1 MPKRIYALAKEL
13 AMDSKDL
20 VDLCTKIG
28 IQNKGSA
35 LASLE
40 DDEVERIAKY
50 LKAAETP
57 RPAAGTA
64 PASPTAV
71 APVPPA
77 AAGPLPP
84 RRTGPIPVL
93 SGRSPSKQAA
103 PAVTRSAEPVAPPA
117 ISPPAPP
124 SPPEPTP
131 APQAAV
137 PEAAPE
143 APKSEPVKRFT
154 REDYTPIPTTSGRVR
169 VLDVRKGEGKKG
181 DAGEDRKKPPQ
192 RREPIINLARLP
204 KGAAPPIPQPKSN
217 EPAPQRPEIRFT
229 KDDITGHKQGMKAP
243 LQEMEVQQQEK
254 AEAAARA
261 RGGKGQTPGGA
272 PPGPGSAA
280 AAAAATPG
288 GLKNF
293 KAAADKAK
301 GRYRTN
307 VDEEEEGAA
316 RGKKAGS
323 GIAAARAERRKR
335 GRTALETAEDLARP
349 QRGMRRLTRK
359 GTNTAAP
366 RKENAVLELPCNV
379 RSFSEAA
386 GVPAGRVLGTLMQ
399 MGQALTI
406 NATIDPELAEMLA
419 AELGLEL
426 EFKYPQSLEETY
438 IDVID
443 QHVDTEEELLP
454 RPPIVTFLGHVD
466 HGKTSLLDYLIG
478 TRIVTGEAGGITQHI
493 RAYQVAKDGRIISF
507 VDTPG
512 HEAFT
517 EMRARGANVTD
528 IAVLVIAADDGIMPQ
543 TEEAISHAKA
553 AEVPIVVALNKID
566 LPGVDANRVLTQMT
580 EHGLTPS
587 EWGGD
592 VEVVRTSAIT
602 GQGMDE
608 LLETLLTVAELH
620 DFRANPHRPADGV
633 CLEAEQQSDK
643 GVIAKVIVQNGTLKP
658 GDVVLCGASYGR
670 VKAMYDTLNPNLQ
683 IREAGPTMP
692 VNITGLDTA
701 PGAGDRFY
709 VLDNIGRAREL
720 AEARSDKTRA
730 QSLSGTS
737 PKVSFETF
745 QDLLQSGKLGKA
757 EDLVELNLIIRA
769 DARGSLEAI
778 EKELSKIDHPE
789 VAIRI
794 LQKSVGGI
802 SVADVTLA
810 SASQAVIVGFNVI
823 PDESAR
829 SLADERNVEIRRY
842 DIIYKLAEDIKAIVE
857 GRLRPEE
864 RVIELGRALVKTVFL
879 ISRVGAVAG
888 CYVAQGAIE
897 RGCRI
902 RVNRDGRTIGD
913 YALDSLK
920 RHKDDVKEVPRGM
933 ECGIRLAGFN
943 DLKQDD
949 VLEAYRVEEVA
960 RKLE

>member
-13 AMDSKDL
+13 QIDSKEL
-20 VDLCTKIG
+20 VDICTRIG
-28 IQNKGSA
+28 ILNKGSA

-40 DDEVERIAKY
+40 DDEVARIEKY
-50 LKAAETP
+50 LKGGAPSPEKAAEGPTP
-57 RPAAGTA
+57 L
-64 PASPTAV
+64 V
-71 APVPPA
+71 
-77 AAGPLPP
+77 
-84 RRTGPIPVL
+84 
-93 SGRSPSKQAA
+93 AA
-103 PAVTRSAEPVAPPA
+103 PIAAPQQ
-117 ISPPAPP
+117 S
-124 SPPEPTP
+124 
-131 APQAAV
+131 APQAA
-137 PEAAPE
+137 AAVAS
-143 APKSEPVKRFT
+143 APVVTKPAVVSTNSKPSPAARIDEPQRTLT
-154 REDYTPIPTTSGRVR
+154 RDDYIAPSSGGTRVR
-169 VLDVRKGEGKKG
+169 SLDARKSSTGPAKTESTSTGSS
-181 DAGEDRKKPPQ
+181 DERKRPQQ
-192 RREPIINLARLP
+192 RREPVINLAKIP
-204 KGAAPPIPQPKSN
+204 KSSQAAPPPPKSN
-217 EPAPQRPEIRFT
+217 EPAPQRPEIRLT
-229 KDDITGHKQGMKAP
+229 REAISGHKQGMKAP
-243 LQEMEVQQQEK
+243 LEALEQAQAQQQQNK
-254 AEAAARA
+254 TQPTQDASTSRSKGKSS
-261 RGGKGQTPGGA
+261 GGQPLA
-272 PPGPGSAA
+272 PAQG
-280 AAAAATPG
+280 TG
-288 GLKNF
+288 GLSQF

-301 GRYRTN
+301 GKQHRAIDE
-307 VDEEEEGAA
+307 DEEALN
-316 RGKKAGS
+316 RKKGV
-323 GIAAARAERRKR
+323 GIAAARDERKR
-335 GRTALETAEDLARP
+335 RGNRRTVDSTEEDFSGRKRP
-349 QRGMRRLTRK
+349 DKTLVHR

-366 RKENAVLELPCNV
+366 RKEKAVLELPCTV
-379 RSFSEAA
+379 RSFLEAS
-386 GVPAGRVLGTLMQ
+386 GLPAGRVLGALMQ
-399 MGQALTI
+399 MGRGLTI
-406 NATIDPELAEMLA
+406 NASLDTETAEALAL
-419 AELGLEL
+419 ELGVEL
-426 EFKYPQSLEETY
+426 EFRQPASLEENL
-438 IDVID
+438 
-443 QHVDTEEELLP
+443 VDELENKVDDDSSLIA

-493 RAYQVAKDGRIISF
+493 RAYQVEKDGKKISF

-528 IAVLVIAADDGIMPQ
+528 IAILVIAAEDGIMPQ

-553 AEVPIVVALNKID
+553 AGVPIVVAMNKID
-566 LPGVDANRVLTQMT
+566 LPGADPNRVLTQMT

-620 DFRANPHRPADGV
+620 DYKANPERPAIGV
-633 CLEAEQQSDK
+633 CLEAGQAADK
-643 GVIAKVIVQNGTLKP
+643 GVIAKVIVQNGTLKV
-658 GDVVLCGASYGR
+658 GDIVLCGTSYGR
-670 VKAMYDTLNPNLQ
+670 VKALYDTLQVNKQLQ
-683 IREAGPTMP
+683 SAGPSVP
-692 VNITGLDTA
+692 VNITGLDFA
-701 PGAGDRFY
+701 PAAGDRFY
-709 VLDNIGRAREL
+709 VLPDIIQAREL
-720 AEARSDKTRA
+720 AETRSDKSRA

-745 QDLLQSGKLGKA
+745 QELLQSGKLGKEA
-757 EDLVELNLIIRA
+757 DVAELNIIIRA

-778 EKELSKIDHPE
+778 EKELGKLQHPE

-802 SVADVTLA
+802 TVADVTLA
-810 SASQAVIVGFNVI
+810 HASQAVIVGFNVI

-829 SLADERNVEIRRY
+829 NLADQRHVEIRRY

-864 RVIELGRALVKTVFL
+864 RVVELGRAFVKAVFN
-879 ISRVGAVAG
+879 ITRVGAVAG
-888 CYVAQGAIE
+888 CYVAQGSIE

-920 RHKDDVKEVPRGM
+920 RHKDDAKEVPRGM

-960 RKLE
+960 RTLN

>member
-50 LKAAETP
+50 IKGGEAP
-57 RPAAGTA
+57 RAAAG
-64 PASPTAV
+64 PSASV
-71 APVPPA
+71 AASVPPA
-77 AAGPLPP
+77 AAGPLPA
-84 RRTGPIPVL
+84 RRSGPIPNL
-93 SGRSPSKQAA
+93 NRRTAPSKQAPA
-103 PAVTRSAEPVAPPA
+103 PLAEPPPA
-117 ISPPAPP
+117 AAAEEEAPTKMAAEATPQDQEPPRQPPAPVTLE
-124 SPPEPTP
+124 PPTAQPP
-131 APQAAV
+131 RRL
-137 PEAAPE
+137 
-143 APKSEPVKRFT
+143 SRD
-154 REDYTPIPTTSGRVR
+154 DYTPIAVGSGRVR
-169 VLDVRKGEGKKG
+169 VLDARRGSSDV
-181 DAGEDRKKPPQ
+181 KKPEGSDERRSKAPAQ

-204 KGAAPPIPQPKSN
+204 KGAPAAVPPPKSS

-229 KDDITGHKQGMKAP
+229 KDDISGQKQGMKAP
-243 LQEMEVQQQEK
+243 LQELEAQQNAEK
-254 AEAAARA
+254 TEA
-261 RGGKGQTPGGA
+261 RGGRGSRSGSPGTA
-272 PPGPGSAA
+272 PGTAA
-280 AAAAATPG
+280 PG

-301 GRYRTN
+301 GRYRS
-307 VDEEEEGAA
+307 DEEEEAA
-316 RGKKAGS
+316 RGKKPGA

-335 GRTALETAEDLARP
+335 GRSSLEGGEEYSSPR
-349 QRGMRRLTRK
+349 RGSRRLVRK

-366 RKENAVLELPCNV
+366 RKESAVLELPCNV

-386 GVPAGRVLGTLMQ
+386 GVAAGRVLGTLMQ
-399 MGQALTI
+399 MGHALTI
-406 NATIDPELAEMLA
+406 NANIDPELAELLA
-419 AELGLEL
+419 TELDLEL
-426 EFKYPQSLEETY
+426 EFKHPQSLEEGL
-438 IDVID
+438 IDTID
-443 QHVDTEEELLP
+443 QHVDTDEQLIS
-454 RPPIVTFLGHVD
+454 RPPVVTFLGHVD

-478 TRIVTGEAGGITQHI
+478 TSVVTGEAGGITQHI
-493 RAYQVAKDGRIISF
+493 RAYQVEKDGRIISF

-566 LPGVDANRVLTQMT
+566 LQGVDENRILTQMT

-592 VEVVRTSAIT
+592 VEVVRTSATT

-620 DFRANPHRPADGV
+620 DYKANPNRAADGV

-643 GVIAKVIVQNGTLKP
+643 GVVAKFIVQNGTLKP
-658 GDVVLCGASYGR
+658 GDIVLCGSSHGR
-670 VKAMYDTLNPNLQ
+670 IKAMYDTLNPSLQ
-683 IREAGPTMP
+683 IKAAGPTMP
-692 VNITGLDTA
+692 VNVTGLDLA

-709 VLDNIGRAREL
+709 VLDNIGQAREL
-720 AEARSDKTRA
+720 AETRSDKSRA

-745 QDLLQSGKLGKA
+745 QDLLQSGKLGKV
-757 EDLVELNLIIRA
+757 EDMVELNLIIRA

-789 VAIRI
+789 VDIRI
-794 LQKSVGGI
+794 LQKSVGGVT
-802 SVADVTLA
+802 VADVTLA
-810 SASQAVIVGFNVI
+810 SASQAVVVGFNVI
-823 PDESAR
+823 PDENAR
-829 SLADERNVEIRRY
+829 ALADERNVEIRRY

-864 RVIELGRALVKTVFL
+864 RIIELGRALVKTVFT

-888 CYVAQGAIE
+888 CYVAQGTIE

-902 RVNRDGRTIGD
+902 RVHRDGRTIGD